1 MPKSKWGIDKI
12 PDLRGRLAIVT
23 GSTSGLGKETA
34 RVMASKNA
42 RVVLAVR
49 NVEKGARVA
58 QDIKEQSPAA
68 DVIVRELDLSD
79 LQSVERFTKA
89 FNNDHDRLDLL
100 INNAGVMVPPYAKTA
115 DGFELQF
122 GTNHLGHFVLTGK
135 LLPLLRATEKSRIV
149 VLSSVAHKFGK
160 LDLGDLNWKKRK
172 YNKQRAYGDSKLA
185 NLYFALELA
194 RKLESNGN
202 NPMVTAAHPG
212 WTSTELQRHS
222 GTVNF
227 LNIFFGQN
235 VRMGALP
242 TLRAAFDPDAKP
254 GDYFGP
260 SGFLEMLGYPVK
272 VGPSKR
278 AKDIRIA
285 QKLWDA
291 SEKLTG
297 HSYRQSL

>member
-1 MPKSKWGIDKI
+1 MPKSKWDIDKI
-12 PDLRGRLAIVT
+12 PDLKGRLAIVT

-42 RVVLAVR
+42 TVVLAVR
-49 NVEKGARVA
+49 NIEKGERVA
-58 QDIKEQSPAA
+58 QDIKQQYPAT

-79 LQSVERFTKA
+79 LQSVNRFTKA
-89 FNNDHDRLDLL
+89 FTNDHERLDLL
-100 INNAGVMVPPYAKTA
+100 INNAGVMVPPYTKTA

-122 GTNHLGHFVLTGK
+122 GTNHLGHFVLTEG
-135 LLPLLRATEKSRIV
+135 LLPLLRITENSRIV

-160 LDLGDLNWKKRK
+160 LDLADLNWKKRK
-172 YNKQRAYGDSKLA
+172 YNKQRAYSDSKLA

-194 RKLESNGN
+194 RRLESNN
-202 NPMVTAAHPG
+202 NPLVTAAHPG
-212 WTSTELQRHS
+212 WTSTELQRHT

-227 LNIFFGQN
+227 LNTFFGQN

-242 TLRAAFDPDAKP
+242 TLRAAFDPEAKP

-260 SGFLEMLGYPVK
+260 SGFLEMQGYPVK
-272 VGPSKR
+272 VAPSKR

-285 QKLWDA
+285 QKLWEA

-297 HSYRQSL
+297 HSYSQSF